1 MAVVTIARQVGS
13 GGEQIAAEV
22 ARQLGARLLDDEL
35 LELASDGTGIP
46 IRYFQQLDE
55 RGRSMLRNPGDLFR
69 LVPLPPINP
78 DLPDVYGDRY
88 PPTGP
93 VIARGDGLESP
104 VYWAAE
110 AYAAAMSR
118 TIQSV
123 ARAGNVVIVGRGGNE
138 ALAGISDA
146 LHVLVLANEPVRV
159 RRLADSQGEDLYGAL
174 DLVRDSDRRRRA
186 FVRQFYGADWLDPL
200 RYDVIVRTDELSVQ
214 RAVEVIV
221 AAAHATSAT
230 PAMSTPP
237 ASTATGAH
245 PSPMLIAAL

>member
-1 MAVVTIARQVGS
+1 MAVVTIARQLGS

-46 IRYFQQLDE
+46 IHYFQQLDE
-55 RGRSMLRNPGDLFR
+55 RGRSMLRNAGDLFR

-93 VIARGDGLESP
+93 VVARGEGLQSP

-110 AYAAAMSR
+110 AYAAAISR

-123 ARAGNVVIVGRGGNE
+123 AHTGDVVIVGRGGNE
-138 ALAGISDA
+138 ALAGMAGA

-159 RRLADSQGEDLYGAL
+159 RRLADSLGEDLYGAL
-174 DLVRDSDRRRRA
+174 DLIRQSDRRRRA
-186 FVRQFYGADWLDPL
+186 FIRQFYGADWLDPR
-200 RYDVIVRTDELSVQ
+200 RYDVIVRTDEISVERAAQAIVASVQ
-214 RAVEVIV
+214 AAPPMSTLTASTGTDAHPPPAL
-221 AAAHATSAT
+221 AAA
-230 PAMSTPP
+230 P
-237 ASTATGAH
+237 
-245 PSPMLIAAL
+245 